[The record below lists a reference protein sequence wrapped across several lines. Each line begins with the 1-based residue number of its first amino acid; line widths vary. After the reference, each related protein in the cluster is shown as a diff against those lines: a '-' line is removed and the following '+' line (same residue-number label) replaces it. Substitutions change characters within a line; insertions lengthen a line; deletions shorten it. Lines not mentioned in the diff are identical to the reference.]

1 MCRFARPRAELPP
14 TDRPTDRPARASS
27 SALAARRR
35 RRREYA
41 RMSGM
46 GVPLSA
52 VVHKMILDELS
63 DEIVQVV

>member
-1 MCRFARPRAELPP
+1 
-14 TDRPTDRPARASS
+14 
-27 SALAARRR
+27 
-35 RRREYA
+35 
-41 RMSGM
+41 MSGM